1 MPGCLRNS
9 GEVCGVVS
17 GILNE
22 GGRGQ
27 GWIASERV

>member
-17 GILNE
+17 GILD
-22 GGRGQ
+22 
-27 GWIASERV
+27 GWREETGLDSMDCE